1 MEAKQFKAITL
12 IMKKRPR
19 LTFIEALIDGLW
31 IHKSEDGRSRRS
43 EFWWCFLFLFIVSTC
58 ADILMFLLQNSTIF
72 YNEYI
77 ETASVLLNVYIAG
90 AFAILL
96 RRRLND
102 TGRPQMFYV
111 FVMLVCA
118 TITLGIVHWWK
129 ENKIFEILFL
139 ISAIATLASLA
150 ICLWQCTRDS
160 EKRSNRYGK
169 SPKYV
174 DEYTDIRIDTPQC

>member
-1 MEAKQFKAITL
+1 
-12 IMKKRPR
+12 MKEKPR

-31 IHKSEDGRSRRS
+31 LHKNDEGRSRRS
-43 EFWWCFLFLFIVSTC
+43 EFWWCFLFLSIASTIV
-58 ADILMFLLQNSTIF
+58 DILVFLLQNYTNF

-77 ETASVLLNVYIAG
+77 ETASFLANAYLAG

-102 TGRPQMFYV
+102 TGNPRMFYI
-111 FVMLVCA
+111 FILLVCT
-118 TITLGIVHWWK
+118 TIILAIINWGK
-129 ENKIFEILFL
+129 ENNTIDTFL
-139 ISAIATLASLA
+139 IVAAATTLISLA
-150 ICLWQCTRDS
+150 ICLWRCTLDS

-174 DEYTDIRIDTPQC
+174 DEFSDIQMDILKY

>member
-1 MEAKQFKAITL
+1 
-12 IMKKRPR
+12 MKEKPR

-31 IHKSEDGRSRRS
+31 LHKNDEGRSRRS
-43 EFWWCFLFLFIVSTC
+43 EFWWCFLFLFVVSTC
-58 ADILMFLLQNSTIF
+58 TDILMFLLQSSTTF

-77 ETASVLLNVYIAG
+77 ETVSILLNVYIAG

-102 TGRPQMFYV
+102 TVNPRMFYV
-111 FVMLVCA
+111 FILLVCT
-118 TITLGIVHWWK
+118 TIILGVVHLWK
-129 ENKIFEILFL
+129 ENKTMEILLFV
-139 ISAIATLASLA
+139 SAIATLTSLA
-150 ICLWQCTRDS
+150 ICLWQCTHDS

-174 DEYTDIRIDTPQC
+174 DEFTDIKMDIPKY